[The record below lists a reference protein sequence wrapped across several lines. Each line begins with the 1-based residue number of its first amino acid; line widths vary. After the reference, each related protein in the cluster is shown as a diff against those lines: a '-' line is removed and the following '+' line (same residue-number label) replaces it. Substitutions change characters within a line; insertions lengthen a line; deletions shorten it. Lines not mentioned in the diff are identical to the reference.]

1 MRKLSSLTIFASTP
15 IKRLVADMSWF
26 LYLLFS
32 HECVVSVSAK
42 DRSTAYISPMLV
54 FDNCVCLWIC
64 AKALR
69 VSLCMYFLAN
79 YILLQIFFCH
89 EAVTQTRIRILCAN
103 SRRSLKP
110 ACSVTKAALFF
121 PPVVKSNIPSDSIS
135 SALQVL
141 ILYSACV
148 HAFPCHPLLFSHL
161 SLCQSVC
168 QRARSDEISLS
179 PWQQA
184 ARGLRP
190 VLADAWSMIM
200 SIDRKI
206 NVALILSLMFRE

>member
-1 MRKLSSLTIFASTP
+1 MFCRYELSFSILS
-15 IKRLVADMSWF
+15 
-26 LYLLFS
+26 FS
-32 HECVVSVSAK
+32 HECVVSGLCKGSIYSLNLSDNNVCFLPNHIQLPDIFLSQS
-42 DRSTAYISPMLV
+42 RHTISLM
-54 FDNCVCLWIC
+54 
-64 AKALR
+64 
-69 VSLCMYFLAN
+69 
-79 YILLQIFFCH
+79 ILLHFNM
-89 EAVTQTRIRILCAN
+89 QTAGDLWNLLAW
-103 SRRSLKP
+103 SQKLHF
-110 ACSVTKAALFF
+110 FF

-135 SALQVL
+135 AALQVL
-141 ILYSACV
+141 ILYPACV

-161 SLCQSVC
+161 SLSVC

-206 NVALILSLMFRE
+206 NVALILSLVFRE